1 MTNGTQGGGI
11 VKKHIVFIVER
22 YTPEYSAN
30 VNCVRNIIHELGQQN
45 VKISVVCASHEAT
58 GLDTVDGVMVHRI
71 KYVNYASR
79 LSACRSK
86 FKKRLLIL
94 CHFVKSVVLLPWY
107 PNVTPFIT
115 NKVYKKLLDIQKNE
129 QIDCVIGVFQPYF
142 PIRSALKLKNK
153 FKTIPVIG
161 YYLDVMKGANKPFGT
176 TQRFFEILC
185 DKSQKKDFAKL
196 NKVFLPE
203 CSKVYYDIDYF
214 SEYHEKIKYINFPTL
229 LKEYFTGE
237 NDSSTLNM
245 VYAGTTN
252 HVYRN
257 PVRAIDLLIKAHE
270 YYPNIV
276 LHLYGDSDMKDEL
289 KQLEMKSNGAFIYH
303 GIVQKA
309 VADIAIQQ
317 ADYCVNFGNN
327 VCGMV
332 PSKIFELIATGK
344 SILHFT
350 SGSGDSSLEYLQKYP
365 KAKIIDYQN
374 SDQEMLLDLL
384 NVLKDKR
391 IHVDYDSIERI
402 FYTATPRAVS
412 DEMMKIVE
420 K

>member
-1 MTNGTQGGGI
+1 M
-11 VKKHIVFIVER
+11 KKHIVFILEK

-30 VNCVRNIIHELGQQN
+30 VNCIRNIVNELKQHD
-45 VKISVVCASHEAT
+45 VKISVVCASNTTT
-58 GLDTVDGVMVHRI
+58 GLDIIDGVTVHRI

-79 LSACRSK
+79 LSTCESR
-86 FKKRLLIL
+86 FKKGLLVFGHL
-94 CHFVKSVVLLPWY
+94 VKSVFLLPWY

-142 PIRSALKLKNK
+142 PIKSALKFKHK

-176 TQRFFEILC
+176 TQNFFEMLC
-185 DKSQKKDFAKL
+185 DKSQKKDFAKF
-196 NKVFLPE
+196 NKIFLPE

-214 SEYHEKIKYINFPTL
+214 AEYHGKIKYMNFPTL

-237 NDSSTLNM
+237 KINQSINL

-252 HVYRN
+252 NIYRN
-257 PVRAIDLLIKAHE
+257 PTRAIKLFIQLKEI
-270 YYPNIV
+270 YPDMV
-276 LHLYGDSDMKDEL
+276 FHLYGDSNMKYEL
-289 KQLEMKSNGAFIYH
+289 KQLEAQSNGAFVYH
-303 GIVQKA
+303 GMVKKDEA
-309 VADIAIQQ
+309 DVALQQ
-317 ADYCVNFGNN
+317 ADYLVNFGNN
-327 VCGMV
+327 VRGMV

-350 SGSGDSSLEYLQKYP
+350 SGYGDSSLEYMQKYP

-374 SDQEMLLDLL
+374 TDQEIISDLL
-384 NVLKDKR
+384 NVLKEKR
-391 IHVDYDSIERI
+391 THIDYNAIEKI

-412 DEMMKIVE
+412 EEIFKIV
-420 K
+420 